1 MVACW
6 SCRPQSANRV
16 FALKITC
23 AGLELLFVEQI
34 FLRIAFVVI
43 VGEFLGVLHVDENE
57 QREIQ

>member
-1 MVACW
+1 VI
-6 SCRPQSANRV
+6 
-16 FALKITC
+16 ALKITC